1 MDIGDAVFTDL
12 THYTFTIDAV
22 PEWPGGSTAI
32 PTDRDDESEE
42 YFALYLTLTLL
53 WMAFSFMVGTWLE
66 HWDVHRLSHKGVVVI
81 FGIIAGVLVRYMG
94 SGMSAVGARG
104 ACER

>member
-1 MDIGDAVFTDL
+1 MDIGDAEFTDL
-12 THYTFTIDAV
+12 TNYRFAIDAV

-42 YFALYLTLTLL
+42 SFMLKLSLL
-53 WMAFSFMVGTWLE
+53 WMAFSFIVGTWLE

-81 FGIIAGVLVRYMG
+81 FGIVAGVLIRYMG
-94 SGMSAVGARG
+94 SGMSAVGLMEE
-104 ACER
+104 CE

>member
-1 MDIGDAVFTDL
+1 MDIGVAVFTDL
-12 THYTFTIDAV
+12 THYTFTIDAE
-22 PEWPGGSTAI
+22 PE
-32 PTDRDDESEE
+32 ESS
-42 YFALYLTLTLL
+42 ALYLTLTLL

-81 FGIIAGVLVRYMG
+81 FGIIAGVLIRYMG
-94 SGMSAVGARG
+94 SGMSAVGVRG

>member
-1 MDIGDAVFTDL
+1 MDISDAEFTDL
-12 THYTFTIDAV
+12 TNYRFAIDAV

-81 FGIIAGVLVRYMG
+81 FGIIAGVLIRTMG
-94 SGMSAVGARG
+94 SGMSAVGLMEE
-104 ACER
+104 CE

>member
-1 MDIGDAVFTDL
+1 MDIGDAEFTDL
-12 THYTFTIDAV
+12 TNYRFAIDAV
-22 PEWPGGSTAI
+22 PEWLGGSTAI
-32 PTDRDDESEE
+32 PTE

-81 FGIIAGVLVRYMG
+81 FGIIAGVLIRTMG
-94 SGMSAVGARG
+94 SGMSAVGLMEE
-104 ACER
+104 CE